1 MLKGLALTVYT
12 FMTMM
17 LYESSKY
24 KTDSNR
30 RKRALAAL
38 QLITLI
44 IMVVMAIYLI
54 SY

>member
-1 MLKGLALTVYT
+1 MLKVLALAVYT

-17 LYESSKY
+17 FYESSKY
-24 KTDSNR
+24 ETDSIR

-44 IMVVMAIYLI
+44 VMIVMAIYLLN
-54 SY
+54 Y

>member
-1 MLKGLALTVYT
+1 MLKGLALAVYT

-38 QLITLI
+38 QFITLI
-44 IMVVMAIYLI
+44 VMIVMAIYLI
-54 SY
+54 NY